1 MSAERKISQ
10 SFLKEFT
17 KYLHNET
24 CGLQVKAKYY
34 DGVQFPPSEA
44 QHLGQYFEYTA
55 TGQLPKFGALPE
67 PKMISG
73 GKKMAVAYERAFES
87 AQFCKEIFEAYGIE
101 IIETGLKLEGEET
114 TGEIDVFAMWNGEK
128 VFIDLK
134 YSGAIDDRWSDYG
147 WETESLPQKDGLMIQ
162 GVQYKMLAKECLGL
176 DDVPFYYFI
185 FSAKDPRYA
194 KIILQEVDEGRFI
207 EHEIAVT
214 NVHNKLKAVP
224 ISYFKAKPSLKL
236 CGDCP
241 VENCASRTTL
251 PNVETIYY

>member
-24 CGLQVKAKYY
+24 CGLQLKAKYY

-55 TGQLPKFGALPE
+55 TGQLPKFGNLPE

-73 GKKMAVAYERAFES
+73 GKKMAIAYERAFES

-101 IIETGLKLEGEET
+101 IIETGLKLEGEKT

-241 VENCASRTTL
+241 LENCASRTTL